1 MSRYPLDALPRE
13 EHPRFVL
20 VGRPNAGKS
29 TLYNLLT
36 NGNTKV
42 GNFPGVTVDIL
53 EGEVVLLSGNTR
65 KIFDLPGVYTLGSQD
80 RESDEG
86 IARKFLG
93 GLKREPGA
101 AIVQVLDA
109 TQLEMGLEL
118 TKELLAFEVPL
129 VLVLTQIDLLDG
141 RIPDAQLI
149 EKELDVP
156 CVAVSARDPKCRD
169 AVIRVLPAARTA
181 KRDSASRLNPRELA
195 QRALPEKSAP
205 SRNRALTTRLDRAL
219 LHPALG
225 PVVFVALMS
234 CLFAAVFLVADPAKA
249 VIDTGFAAVGRVI
262 RARISN
268 ALVASFFEDALLGGV
283 GTVLSF
289 LPQIVL
295 LTVAL
300 EILDETGYLARG
312 AYLVD
317 RLLRVFGL
325 SGRAFVPLLM
335 GNACAVP
342 AIGATRILRDPK
354 ERLLVILVVPLMTCS
369 ARLPTY
375 SLLIGAFFGHWSAFE
390 RALLFMGLY
399 AASIVTSMVASVVI
413 GRLLRHRKSL
423 PLVLEMPAYRVP
435 QPSVVGRQA
444 ARAAKHFLRDVGTTI
459 LVASI
464 ALWVLLKVPAPGAT
478 AGKPIERSIAA
489 SVGRALEPVTAPVGF
504 DWRINVGLIGSFGA
518 RELMVGTM
526 GVILGV
532 EDADAHTDTL
542 AEQLRNAKGRDGKP
556 AYGAPTVFALLAFF
570 VIACQCVSTVAA
582 IRRETRSL
590 RWPAFVLLYTYA
602 LAYVAAWV
610 TFCAA
615 KFVTGA

>member
-1 MSRYPLDALPRE
+1 
-13 EHPRFVL
+13 
-20 VGRPNAGKS
+20 
-29 TLYNLLT
+29 LYNLLT
-36 NGNTKV
+36 KGHTRV

-53 EGEVVLLSGNTR
+53 EGEVALSSGETR
-65 KIFDLPGVYTLGSQD
+65 KIFDLPGVYTLASHD

-86 IARKFLG
+86 IACAFLF
-93 GLKREPGA
+93 GLKNEPGA

-109 TQLEMGLEL
+109 TQLEVGLEL

-129 VLVLTQIDLLDG
+129 ALVVTQIDLLDG
-141 RIPDAQLI
+141 RIPSAHVI
-149 EKELDVP
+149 ENELDVP
-156 CVAVSARDPKCRD
+156 CIVVSARDPGCQSEVVKVLSL
-169 AVIRVLPAARTA
+169 ARVA
-181 KRDSASRLNPRELA
+181 KRDAASQLNPRELA
-195 QRALPEKSAP
+195 QRALPERGEP
-205 SRNRALTTRLDRAL
+205 SRSRVLTTRVDRVL

-225 PVVFVALMS
+225 PIVFVALMS
-234 CLFAAVFLVADPAKA
+234 CLFAAVFLMADPVKA
-249 VIDTGFAAVGRVI
+249 AIDASIVAAGRVI
-262 RARISN
+262 RARVSN
-268 ALVASFFEDALLGGV
+268 PLAASFFEDAILGGV

-312 AYLVD
+312 AYLID
-317 RLLRVFGL
+317 RLLRIFGL

-375 SLLIGAFFGHWSAFE
+375 SLLIGAFFAHWSAFG
-390 RALLFMGLY
+390 RALLFIGLY
-399 AASIVTSMVASVVI
+399 AASIVTSMVASGVI
-413 GRLLRHRKSL
+413 GRLIRHRKSL

-435 QPSVVGRQA
+435 QRAVVWRQA
-444 ARAAKHFLRDVGTTI
+444 SRSAKHFLRDVGTTI

-478 AGKPIERSIAA
+478 AERPIERSIAA
-489 SVGRALEPVTAPVGF
+489 SVGRAMEPVTAPLGF

-518 RELMVGTM
+518 RELMVGTL

-532 EDADAHTDTL
+532 EDADAHPDTL

-556 AYGAPTVFALLAFF
+556 AYSAPMIFALLAFF
-570 VIACQCVSTVAA
+570 VIACQCVSTVAS

-590 RWPAFVLLYTYA
+590 RWPAFVLIYTYA

-610 TFCAA
+610 TLYVA
-615 KFVTGA
+615 KIVTGA